1 MPAVNPCGAR
11 PADWDAVIAAE
22 RVGGARNLAR
32 LCNPAVS
39 RQAVEKWIRAAVIP
53 PRRVPEVSKLSGV
66 PKGLLN
72 PLFK

>member
-1 MPAVNPCGAR
+1 MNCTTTPNPNYAQ
-11 PADWDAVIAAE
+11 VAAE
-22 RVGGARNLAR
+22 RVGGARTLAR
-32 LCNPAVS
+32 LCTPAVS

-66 PKGLLN
+66 PKGLLI

>member
-1 MPAVNPCGAR
+1 MNCTTTPNPNYAQ
-11 PADWDAVIAAE
+11 VAAE
-22 RVGGARNLAR
+22 RVGGARNLSR
-32 LCNPAVS
+32 LCTPAVS